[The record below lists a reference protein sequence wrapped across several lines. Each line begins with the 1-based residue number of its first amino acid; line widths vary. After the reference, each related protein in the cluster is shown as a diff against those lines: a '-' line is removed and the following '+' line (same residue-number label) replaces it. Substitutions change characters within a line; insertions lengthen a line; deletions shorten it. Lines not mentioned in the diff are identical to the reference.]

1 MNIGE
6 KLLEYRRERNVSQ
19 REIAQELHIDR
30 SLVSRIESGNY
41 PLPKHHDPN
50 IARLNWKLAL
60 TIIDERSGGYIS
72 NILDE
77 VPTLDL
83 HPAALKEILLKEL
96 DEAERALGEL
106 ILARHIDPE
115 RRKQSAEKV
124 WHEIRDVIEKALVMQ
139 GVLEEEFQLDSRRLR
154 LVHEQELKRGER

>member
-6 KLLEYRRERNVSQ
+6 KLLEYRKERNVSQ

-30 SLVSRIESGNY
+30 SLVSRIETGSY
-41 PLPKHHDPN
+41 KPPQHHEPN

-60 TIIDERSGGYIS
+60 AIIDERSGGYIS

-77 VPTLDL
+77 VPNLDL
-83 HPAALKEILLKEL
+83 HPAALKDLLLKEL
-96 DEAERALGEL
+96 DEAEEALEGL

-115 RRKQSAEKV
+115 KRKQAAEKT
-124 WHEIRDVIEKALVMQ
+124 WHEIRDVIEKAIIMQ
-139 GVLEEEFQLDSRRLR
+139 GVLEEEFKLDAKRLR